1 MFHIFIGIGRI
12 IGGLALSLVFSSILG
27 MLSFGIIFYGLII
40 MGILESLNGYTIS
53 FSEHWDYPRAYV
65 YWLLYSF

>member
-27 MLSFGIIFYGLII
+27 MLSFGIIFYGLIT

-53 FSEHWDYPRAYV
+53 FSEH
-65 YWLLYSF
+65 